1 MATRTKPLLSAVSLA
16 SAAAIAVATPAIV
29 PSVSTFSPH
38 ALSAA
43 KVQLAT
49 FADLLSITPEDWNNV
64 LFDGYGGAISPFGD
78 PDFDWA
84 AAFISPFVACD
95 FDCLVNG
102 PSGIAYLALDALING
117 NGTGYTNVLAD
128 PSKLYQPDPTKP
140 NYNDYVKGNAT
151 WSVSAVNYFF
161 EGGAGPGFAYL
172 LAQPFGDQDSP
183 LYNPTIAG
191 LIVQAFNG
199 LSSLTNYYIAAVD
212 SVSKLAANVPL
223 VGPYVYG
230 ALQAYLGPAT
240 SDEFFGAWGYF
251 AGLSGIL
258 RYVTDVILTG
268 GNPLPPY
275 GDAVEAGAATRSA
288 AAVTPAVVE
297 ATPVL
302 EVSKPEAATEAGPAP
317 EVAEVAEVKDSTPA
331 VDAPESTPAVDAPE
345 STPAA
350 ETPAVDTPAV
360 SVPDST
366 PAEPEVKPVATPAA
380 GAADEAEAP
389 APKTRKRPVR
399 DAVEKVGK
407 QLSAALG
414 GSKAKAAAD
423 AGGADTAPSSADDV
437 S

>member
-16 SAAAIAVATPAIV
+16 SAAAIAAATPVIA
-29 PSVSTFSPH
+29 PSMSSLSPH

-64 LFDGYGGAISPFGD
+64 LFDGYGLAISPDQD

-84 AAFISPFVACD
+84 AAFISPFTGCN
-95 FDCLVNG
+95 FDCAVTG

-117 NGTGYTNVLAD
+117 NGTGYENVLAD
-128 PSKLYQPDPTKP
+128 PTKPYQPDPTKP

-161 EGGAGPGFAYL
+161 EGGAGAGAAYL
-172 LAQPFGDQDSP
+172 FAAPFGNPDSP
-183 LYNPTIAG
+183 LYNPTVAG
-191 LIVQAFNG
+191 LIIQAFNG
-199 LSSLTNYYIAAVD
+199 LSSLTNYYVAAVD

-258 RYVTDVILTG
+258 RYVTDVVLSG

-275 GDAVEAGAATRSA
+275 GDVAADAGAATRSA

-297 ATPVL
+297 AAPAV
-302 EVSKPEAATEAGPAP
+302 EVSKPEAVSAP
-317 EVAEVAEVKDSTPA
+317 EAAAVDGDVTEVAEVKDSTPA
-331 VDAPESTPAVDAPE
+331 VDAPAVDAPE
-345 STPAA
+345 ATPAA

-380 GAADEAEAP
+380 GAADAAEAP

-423 AGGADTAPSSADDV
+423 AGDADKAPASADDA